1 MTINRKGTSSL
12 ANRTNDFGW
21 ISSDKRIQSDT
32 VVVQMACAKMTRSI
46 RTTLIAIL
54 LLLPMTQAPTF
65 ASENPTINVLTL
77 VQQSPEHGDA
87 TVTVSNKAV
96 RFDAPR
102 AAMTIVASAPT
113 WQISVYSKERKTEF
127 LTSFEAFNQIG
138 FSNLRGVPRRGKN
151 TNLSALPSTKS
162 SMFGMECKTIHLA
175 NQKPTGMAPRVLDE
189 MLYMDG
195 KRKLDDHSHGTDIV
209 ATVEKYPPQIVAI
222 LTRLYDIPVAEG
234 LPIAAIDEFENGRSR
249 FNLKT
254 KSITKTSV
262 PANFFDIPTG
272 YKRLTAFSDVTRSVQ
287 SQKNA
292 EDIFQS
298 LGIGDDFGSKGK

>member
-1 MTINRKGTSSL
+1 M
-12 ANRTNDFGW
+12 
-21 ISSDKRIQSDT
+21 
-32 VVVQMACAKMTRSI
+32 V
-46 RTTLIAIL
+46 
-54 LLLPMTQAPTF
+54 
-65 ASENPTINVLTL
+65 
-77 VQQSPEHGDA
+77 
-87 TVTVSNKAV
+87 
-96 RFDAPR
+96 
-102 AAMTIVASAPT
+102 
-113 WQISVYSKERKTEF
+113 
-127 LTSFEAFNQIG
+127 
-138 FSNLRGVPRRGKN
+138 
-151 TNLSALPSTKS
+151 
-162 SMFGMECKTIHLA
+162 
-175 NQKPTGMAPRVLDE
+175 PRVLDE